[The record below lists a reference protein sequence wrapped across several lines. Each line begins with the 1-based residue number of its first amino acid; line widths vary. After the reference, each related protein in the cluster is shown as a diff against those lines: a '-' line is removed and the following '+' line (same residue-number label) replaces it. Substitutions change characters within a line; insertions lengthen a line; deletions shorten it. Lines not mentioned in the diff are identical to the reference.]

1 MEKAAIINNRK
12 EISNFKKS
20 FIQSALLSSE
30 CNFVGKIKLQHMLL
44 STTYGLNS
52 SYTKKIHVGL
62 MASDGEELD
71 FLLIVK
77 LSSHSAE
84 RICFDME
91 SWQKFQENM
100 EQMSLYLNGDKI
112 KQSTIIIDKIII
124 NFTTAYGASCELARA
139 VLVAYR
145 ENVQEDLPSEN
156 IEDTN
161 ANGPTPKKRKT
172 YSVAIVMQ
180 RATFLGL
187 ENIVGCVNARLNQLN
202 LISNSVNECARYLM
216 NEIEINLPIN
226 SNINSSIIKLLINS
240 NSKEIERN
248 VRIQLKDLSFLDIY
262 FEITFLEIISLYL
275 NQIVHMIVT
284 KRKL

>member
-1 MEKAAIINNRK
+1 MDNRK

-20 FIQSALLSSE
+20 LYSVSAFKSE
-30 CNFVGKIKLQHMLL
+30 CNFVGKIELQRMLL

-71 FLLIVK
+71 FLPIVK
-77 LSSHSAE
+77 LSSHNAE
-84 RICFDME
+84 GIYFDME

-124 NFTTAYGASCELARA
+124 NFTIAYGARA

-156 IEDTN
+156 IEDMN
-161 ANGPTPKKRKT
+161 ANGPTPKKQKT

-187 ENIVGCVNARLNQLN
+187 KNIVGCVNARLNQLN

-226 SNINSSIIKLLINS
+226 SNINSSIIKLLIKS

-248 VRIQLKDLSFLDIY
+248 VRIQLKDLSFFDIY
-262 FEITFLEIISLYL
+262 FEITFLEIISLYF

-284 KRKL
+284 K

>member
-1 MEKAAIINNRK
+1 MEKAAIKDNRK

-20 FIQSALLSSE
+20 LYSVSASKSE
-30 CNFVGKIKLQHMLL
+30 CNFVGKIELQRMLL

-71 FLLIVK
+71 FLPIVK

-84 RICFDME
+84 GICSDME

-112 KQSTIIIDKIII
+112 KQSMIIINKIII
-124 NFTTAYGASCELARA
+124 NFTTAYGARA

>member
-1 MEKAAIINNRK
+1 
-12 EISNFKKS
+12 
-20 FIQSALLSSE
+20 
-30 CNFVGKIKLQHMLL
+30 MLL

-71 FLLIVK
+71 FLPIVK
-77 LSSHSAE
+77 LSSYSAE
-84 RICFDME
+84 GICFDME

-112 KQSTIIIDKIII
+112 KQNTIIIDKIII
-124 NFTTAYGASCELARA
+124 KFTTAYDARA

-145 ENVQEDLPSEN
+145 ENMQDLPSEN

-187 ENIVGCVNARLNQLN
+187 ENIVGCVNVRLNQLN

-226 SNINSSIIKLLINS
+226 SNINSSIIKLLIKS

>member
-1 MEKAAIINNRK
+1 
-12 EISNFKKS
+12 
-20 FIQSALLSSE
+20 
-30 CNFVGKIKLQHMLL
+30 MLL

-71 FLLIVK
+71 FLPIVK

-84 RICFDME
+84 GICFDME

-124 NFTTAYGASCELARA
+124 NFTTAYGARA
-139 VLVAYR
+139 VLVVYR

-161 ANGPTPKKRKT
+161 ANGPTAKKRKT
-172 YSVAIVMQ
+172 YSVAVMQ
-180 RATFLGL
+180 KATFLGL

-202 LISNSVNECARYLM
+202 LISNSVNECARYLI

-248 VRIQLKDLSFLDIY
+248 VRIQLKDLLFLNIY
-262 FEITFLEIISLYL
+262 FEITFLEISSLYL

>member
-1 MEKAAIINNRK
+1 MDNRK

-20 FIQSALLSSE
+20 LYSVSASKSE
-30 CNFVGKIKLQHMLL
+30 CNFVGKIELQRMLL

-52 SYTKKIHVGL
+52 SYTKKIHVDL
-62 MASDGEELD
+62 MVSDGEELD
-71 FLLIVK
+71 FLPIVK

-84 RICFDME
+84 EICFDME

-100 EQMSLYLNGDKI
+100 EQMFLYLNGDKI

-124 NFTTAYGASCELARA
+124 NFTTAYGARA

-161 ANGPTPKKRKT
+161 ANGPTPKKRKI
-172 YSVAIVMQ
+172 YSVAIVRMQ

-187 ENIVGCVNARLNQLN
+187 KNIVGCVNARLNQLN
-202 LISNSVNECARYLM
+202 LISNSVNEFARYLM

-226 SNINSSIIKLLINS
+226 SNINSSIIKLLIKS

-284 KRKL
+284 K

>member
-1 MEKAAIINNRK
+1 
-12 EISNFKKS
+12 
-20 FIQSALLSSE
+20 
-30 CNFVGKIKLQHMLL
+30 MLL

-52 SYTKKIHVGL
+52 SCTKKIHLGL
-62 MASDGEELD
+62 MASDEEELD
-71 FLLIVK
+71 FLPIVK

-84 RICFDME
+84 GICFDMK

-124 NFTTAYGASCELARA
+124 NFTIAYGARA

-145 ENVQEDLPSEN
+145 ENVQDLPSEN
-156 IEDTN
+156 IEDRN
-161 ANGPTPKKRKT
+161 ANGLTPKKRKT

-202 LISNSVNECARYLM
+202 LISNSVNECARYLI
-216 NEIEINLPIN
+216 NEIEIHLPIN
-226 SNINSSIIKLLINS
+226 SNINSSIIKLLIKS

-248 VRIQLKDLSFLDIY
+248 VRIQLKDL
-262 FEITFLEIISLYL
+262 
-275 NQIVHMIVT
+275 
-284 KRKL
+284 